1 VKAVLITGS
10 GGFIGGQLARHFVQ
24 AGARV
29 VALASSRGGLNA
41 QALTQAVAGQVPDA
55 IIHAAGSGTVAQ
67 VTAGPAQELPANLQA
82 LLAVLEFAR
91 QTAPQAHVVLL
102 SSAALYGDAPALP
115 QNESQLREP
124 VSLYGLAKAQT
135 EQIVAFYAHRHG
147 LRASAVR
154 LFSVYGPGLRKQLLW
169 DAMNRFM
176 DPASGPG
183 GAEFFG
189 TGQELRDWVHI
200 VDVGRFMQAL
210 LARPSAPAFDVF
222 NCAGGSGASTAEV
235 LSHLARCAGAAAPRF
250 NGQTR
255 VGDPQALLADCS
267 KAQQQLGWR
276 PQVAWREGV
285 AEYARWFLQE
295 GRP

>member
-1 VKAVLITGS
+1 MKSILITGS
-10 GGFIGGQLARHFVQ
+10 GGFIGAQLAQHFVQ
-24 AGARV
+24 AGV
-29 VALASSRGGLNA
+29 HVCALASSRGGLSA
-41 QALTQAVAGQVPDA
+41 QTLTQAVAGRPLQA

-91 QTAPQAHVVLL
+91 LAAPQAHVVLL
-102 SSAALYGDAPALP
+102 SSAALYGNAPALP
-115 QNESQLREP
+115 QNETQSREP

-135 EQIVAFYAHRHG
+135 EQIVAFYAHQHG
-147 LRASAVR
+147 LQATAVR

-169 DAMNRFM
+169 DAMNRFLS
-176 DPASGPG
+176 PASAPQ

-200 VDVGRFMQAL
+200 ADVGRFMQAL

-222 NCAGGSGASTAEV
+222 NCAGGVGASTAEV
-235 LSHLARCAGAAAPRF
+235 LSHLARCAGAVAPRF

-255 VGDPQALLADCS
+255 AGDPLALLADCG
-267 KAQQQLGWR
+267 KADQQLGWR
-276 PQVAWREGV
+276 PRIGWREGV
-285 AEYARWFLQE
+285 AEYAHWFIRE